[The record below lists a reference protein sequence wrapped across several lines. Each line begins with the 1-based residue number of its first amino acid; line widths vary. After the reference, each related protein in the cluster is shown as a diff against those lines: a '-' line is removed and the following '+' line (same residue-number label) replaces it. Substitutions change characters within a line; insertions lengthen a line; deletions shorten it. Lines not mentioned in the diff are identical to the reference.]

1 MDYYD
6 YDSFCRP
13 TKHSPLVDWPQHSF
27 YQHSLLTQDH
37 RKQDDIANF
46 LTYQNN
52 QQPRSYDA
60 LNLPHQQVLHSPYSA
75 ILQSL
80 HHNSLLSPD
89 HGTPRIKQEELAGFM
104 NYPHHQQQRTYDSL
118 NLPQQQVLHTPY
130 SAVLQDSNFVSIP
143 PQDTMEVPLSH
154 ALDVWDDDRQS
165 SLSSLVE
172 SEMNE
177 MTAMINVGNA
187 IEDAIGD
194 EDAEGDEEWEEDLT
208 QQSCV
213 SRNKRHFQHASS
225 PVTSDEWEEDR
236 QRSVSKKR
244 RCQPASS
251 SNSSSS
257 PIPIPVPN
265 LTKKSRGRRVPTMSS
280 LEDLR
285 SASSGAGKKRQG
297 IGGKTAR
304 MYLCEVKG
312 CGKCFARGEHLK
324 RHVRSIHT
332 YEKREVF
339 FFFFSLYAHILT
351 LRIYFQHIDAL
362 TLIVAKILAG
372 MTTLYSI
379 CECTRIT
386 YPLVRRR
393 RLRRRLR
400 NDLV

>member
-1 MDYYD
+1 
-6 YDSFCRP
+6 
-13 TKHSPLVDWPQHSF
+13 
-27 YQHSLLTQDH
+27 
-37 RKQDDIANF
+37 
-46 LTYQNN
+46 
-52 QQPRSYDA
+52 
-60 LNLPHQQVLHSPYSA
+60 
-75 ILQSL
+75 
-80 HHNSLLSPD
+80 
-89 HGTPRIKQEELAGFM
+89 M

-187 IEDAIGD
+187 IDDAIGD

-339 FFFFSLYAHILT
+339 FFFFIIRAYINVAHILSAHRCPYPDCGKDFSRHDNLVQH
-351 LRIYFQHIDAL
+351 LRVHKDYVPFGSPSSSSSSA
-362 TLIVAKILAG
+362 
-372 MTTLYSI
+372 S
-379 CECTRIT
+379 
-386 YPLVRRR
+386 
-393 RLRRRLR
+393 
-400 NDLV
+400 

>member
-6 YDSFCRP
+6 YDSFSRS
-13 TKHSPLVDWPQHSF
+13 TKHSPLVDWNQHSF
-27 YQHSLLTQDH
+27 YQHNIQLSDH
-37 RKQDDIANF
+37 SNISYP
-46 LTYQNN
+46 LN

-80 HHNSLLSPD
+80 HNNSLLSP
-89 HGTPRIKQEELAGFM
+89 PRIKQEELAGFM
-104 NYPHHQQQRTYDSL
+104 NYPHHQQPRTYDSL
-118 NLPQQQVLHTPY
+118 NLPQQQVPY
-130 SAVLQDSNFVSIP
+130 SAVLQSGADSSFVSVP

-154 ALDVWDDDRQS
+154 ALDVWDDDRPS

-177 MTAMINVGNA
+177 MNAMINVGNA
-187 IEDAIGD
+187 IEDTIGD
-194 EDAEGDEEWEEDLT
+194 EDAEGDEEWEEEVT
-208 QQSCV
+208 QQSCG
-213 SRNKRHFQHASS
+213 SRKRHFQHASS

-236 QRSVSKKR
+236 QRSVSSNKKR
-244 RCQPASS
+244 RTQTTSNSS
-251 SNSSSS
+251 ISSSS

-332 YEKREVF
+332 YEKREFSILF
-339 FFFFSLYAHILT
+339 FLK
-351 LRIYFQHIDAL
+351 RIYSTNYAYIF
-362 TLIVAKILAG
+362 
-372 MTTLYSI
+372 SS
-379 CECTRIT
+379 
-386 YPLVRRR
+386 
-393 RLRRRLR
+393 
-400 NDLV
+400 

>member
-1 MDYYD
+1 
-6 YDSFCRP
+6 
-13 TKHSPLVDWPQHSF
+13 
-27 YQHSLLTQDH
+27 
-37 RKQDDIANF
+37 
-46 LTYQNN
+46 
-52 QQPRSYDA
+52 
-60 LNLPHQQVLHSPYSA
+60 
-75 ILQSL
+75 
-80 HHNSLLSPD
+80 
-89 HGTPRIKQEELAGFM
+89 M

-339 FFFFSLYAHILT
+339 FFSHYT
-351 LRIYFQHIDAL
+351 RIY
-362 TLIVAKILAG
+362 
-372 MTTLYSI
+372 
-379 CECTRIT
+379 
-386 YPLVRRR
+386 
-393 RLRRRLR
+393 
-400 NDLV
+400 